1 MGHSKKA
8 LNFDEIPPQNTILSI
23 KGLKSEKN
31 KENSFQKIHF
41 ISKMNRYCMPS

>member
-23 KGLKSEKN
+23 KDLKSDIP
-31 KENSFQKIHF
+31 KENTFRKIHF
-41 ISKMNRYCMPS
+41 IYKTNRYFRLS